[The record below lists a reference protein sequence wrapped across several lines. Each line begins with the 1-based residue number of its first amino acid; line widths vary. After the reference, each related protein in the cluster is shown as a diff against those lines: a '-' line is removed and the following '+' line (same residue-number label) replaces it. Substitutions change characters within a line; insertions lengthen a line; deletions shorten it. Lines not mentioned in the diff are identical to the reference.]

1 MLVSLLDHWLTSVPG
16 SARCRSVPPRFLL
29 VGVWKGAR
37 ATILCRTG
45 AAIDEET
52 ARRSQ
57 LRSALEPLARPGPST
72 S

>member
-16 SARCRSVPPRFLL
+16 SARCRSVPLDSCSLGHGR
-29 VGVWKGAR
+29 GTR
-37 ATILCRTG
+37 ILCRTG

-57 LRSALEPLARPGPST
+57 IRSALEPLARPGPST